1 MDRILLVLKELV
13 LKELVLKELV
23 LKDKLVL
30 GDRQFGS
37 RAERT
42 SLGKP

>member
-1 MDRILLVLKELV
+1 MDRILLVLENK
-13 LKELVLKELV
+13 LV

-37 RAERT
+37 RAERP